1 MFMLIG
7 RVARIRL
14 STIFV
19 NRLVLRFTRRRN
31 CAPRVVGKRGHF
43 RKRASLDVEVFMSRW
58 FVTAAWVAASLWM
71 LVSSSVRADI
81 VMSTFE
87 EANLASQLSSDAAF
101 EGLTGVASQFR
112 SGAVTFAN
120 NGVFFGGSSW
130 SGIGYSRRTT
140 PGGGQ
145 QLYNNSNDLISQP
158 GTGAGGS
165 ATWSVVGGNGLMTAD
180 SGFYFNT
187 VDIANTLYTWNSIV
201 NGDPFAGPPM
211 GNGGGTGR
219 LTGQDD
225 FFTVRFTN
233 TANSAF
239 LDFNLADYRGN
250 TDSVLNAWQ
259 SFNLLSLQ
267 ATQLS
272 ISFLGSRET
281 NYNDPPDPPVYFL
294 DTPAYAAMDNIS
306 VVSITAVPEPSSCV
320 LMLAGICALGRSI
333 VRRKKLAEA

>member
-7 RVARIRL
+7 RVARVGL
-14 STIFV
+14 SSALVTC
-19 NRLVLRFTRRRN
+19 LVLRFTRPRT
-31 CAPRVVGKRGHF
+31 CAQESWESECTIGNKGRWTWRF
-43 RKRASLDVEVFMSRW
+43 SMSRW
-58 FVTAAWVAASLWM
+58 SVTAACAAASLWM
-71 LVSSSVRADI
+71 LVSSFVHADI

-87 EANLASQLSSDAAF
+87 EANLASQLNSDAAF
-101 EGLTGVASQFR
+101 EGLSGAASQFR
-112 SGAVTFAN
+112 SGSVTFAN
-120 NGVFFGGSSW
+120 DGVFFGGSSW
-130 SGIGYSRRTT
+130 SGFGYSRRTT
-140 PGGGQ
+140 VGSGQ
-145 QLYNNSNDLISQP
+145 QFYNNSNDLISQP

-187 VDIANTLYTWNSIV
+187 VDIANTLYTWNSIA
-201 NGDPFAGPPM
+201 NGDPFSGPAM

-219 LTGQDD
+219 FTGQDD

-250 TDSVLNAWQ
+250 ADSVVNSWQ
-259 SFNLLSLQ
+259 SYNLLSLQ

-281 NYNDPPDPPVYFL
+281 NYNDPADPPVYFL
-294 DTPAYAAMDNIS
+294 DTPAYAAMDNVS

-320 LMLAGICALGRSI
+320 LMLAGVCALSRSI
-333 VRRKKLAEA
+333 LRRQKRGEV